1 MGRVFAPYGL
11 KGWIHITPYTEEP
24 SALLDF
30 RTWWIGGESM
40 VVIEVKLQGKGLVAH
55 LAGISDR
62 DQAALLKGREISVP
76 RSWLPAAGEGQVYWA
91 DLIGDTRRRQ
101 PAARH

>member
-11 KGWIHITPYTEEP
+11 QGWIHVTPFTEEP

-40 VVIEVKLQGKGLVAH
+40 EVLEGKLQGKGLVAH
-55 LAGISDR
+55 LAGVADR

-76 RSWLPAAGEGQVYWA
+76 RSWLPAAGVA
-91 DLIGDTRRRQ
+91 DQISPVNLSLTRRRQ
-101 PAARH
+101 PATRH